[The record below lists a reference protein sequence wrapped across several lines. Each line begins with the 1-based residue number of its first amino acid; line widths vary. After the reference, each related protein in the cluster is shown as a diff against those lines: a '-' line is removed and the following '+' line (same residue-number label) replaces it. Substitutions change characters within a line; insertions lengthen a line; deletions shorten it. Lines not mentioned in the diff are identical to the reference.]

1 MIGGRSRQAT
11 DVAEAGE
18 MPPMTTF
25 SPRTASQS
33 AETSLRRPQLRI
45 SERKLMLV
53 VGDLAML
60 NLALAVALF
69 LRWEDLKLADFSL
82 TWLLLM
88 SVLWVAIAPALEC
101 YDLRAA
107 AGRWTGVLTAL
118 RAALV
123 VIAVYLAIPYITP
136 PLLVSRGLMLLFAAA
151 TLTLLALW
159 RASYATL
166 LSQPRF
172 RTRAL
177 VIGAGWS
184 GQTIVQAIMTHAASL
199 YELVGFIDDDPSKLG
214 STVQDL
220 PVAGASHNLAPI
232 VREHGVQELILA
244 ITHTHGMCSAL
255 HKALLETFE
264 SGVRVTPMV
273 DLYESI
279 TKRIAVEHI
288 GERWYATLPNAQGG
302 GVFYGLVKRAIDIF
316 FGLVGT
322 VAFVVVLPLA
332 ALAIKVDSAGP
343 VFYRQE
349 RVGQRGRPL
358 VLLKFRSM
366 ARDAEKDGE
375 AVWAVDR
382 DPRIT
387 RVGRILR
394 TTHLDEL
401 PQFLSILK
409 GDMSVIGPRPERP
422 SFVAMLQEEIPFY
435 RARMLAKPGLT
446 GLAQVMYRYGSSVDD
461 ALVKLQYDL
470 YCIKH
475 QSLSLDLFIVLKTIG
490 TVVVFRG
497 T

>member
-1 MIGGRSRQAT
+1 MPAT
-11 DVAEAGE
+11 TA
-18 MPPMTTF
+18 F
-25 SPRTASQS
+25 SPQASSPPTETAVP
-33 AETSLRRPQLRI
+33 RPQLRI
-45 SERKLMLV
+45 SERKLLLV
-53 VGDLAML
+53 FGDLAMV
-60 NLALAVALF
+60 NLALVIALF
-69 LRWEDLKLADFSL
+69 LRWDDLKLADFSP

-88 SVLWVAIAPALEC
+88 SVLWLAIAPTLEC

-123 VIAVYLAIPYITP
+123 VIAVYLAIPYVTP
-136 PLLVSRGLMLLFAAA
+136 PLLVSRGLMLLFTAVA
-151 TLTLLALW
+151 LTLLACW

-172 RTRAL
+172 RTRVL
-177 VIGAGWS
+177 VIGAGWA

-214 STVQDL
+214 STLQDL

-273 DLYESI
+273 ELYESI
-279 TKRIAVEHI
+279 TKRIAVEHV
-288 GERWYATLPNAQGG
+288 GERWYATLPNAEGG
-302 GVFYGLVKRAIDIF
+302 GVFYGLVKRGIDIV
-316 FGLVGT
+316 FGLIGT
-322 VAFVVVLPLA
+322 VALVVVLPFV
-332 ALAIKVDSAGP
+332 ALVIKADSAGP

-349 RVGQRGRPL
+349 RVGQRGRQL
-358 VLLKFRSM
+358 VLFKFRSM
-366 ARDAEKDGE
+366 TCDAERDGE

-387 RVGRILR
+387 RMGRILR
-394 TTHLDEL
+394 ATHIDEL
-401 PQFLSILK
+401 PQFLSILR
-409 GDMSVIGPRPERP
+409 GDMSLIGPRPERP

-475 QSLSLDLFIVLKTIG
+475 QSLSLDLFILLKTIG
-490 TVVVFRG
+490 AVVAFRG